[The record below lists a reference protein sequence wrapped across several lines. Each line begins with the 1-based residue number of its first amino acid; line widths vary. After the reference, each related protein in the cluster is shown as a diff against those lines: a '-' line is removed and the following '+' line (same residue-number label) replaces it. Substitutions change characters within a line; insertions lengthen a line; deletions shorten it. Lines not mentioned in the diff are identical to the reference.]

1 MTLCKCPGSC
11 QISPLIARFRSCH
24 QTRRSASCLVAPH
37 EPCHDLQQPTKRWKK
52 WNPSKIYGPKYCSIS
67 WRMPS
72 SQECN
77 IQVDSKKKSA
87 RCTARFATMRFTRA
101 SYLSISWDRRW
112 NAMDHFS
119 PSGRAGEI
127 CPCISTTS
135 RGEGTVSFKNFSS
148 SLGILSWMSVAVLLI
163 NLAWRAWKISA
174 VCLSAQLAQQVHWTD
189 CAMSGR
195 NTHRGSCHQNLLL
208 HRSAWTWVPSRF
220 PDRNIGCQQPS
231 CLRLSQPRPSLCWV
245 HEVVDSALGW
255 SPNTD
260 GDLTWLCYATRQ

>member
-1 MTLCKCPGSC
+1 MSWLMP
-11 QISPLIARFRSCH
+11 ISPLIARFRSCH
-24 QTRRSASCLVAPH
+24 QIRRSASWCKCATQ
-37 EPCHDLQQPTKRWKK
+37 EPCHDLQQPTKRLKK
-52 WNPSKIYGPKYCSIS
+52 WNPSKIYGLKYCSIS

-77 IQVDSKKKSA
+77 IQVDSKKNLPGA
-87 RCTARFATMRFTRA
+87 PQGLPPCA
-101 SYLSISWDRRW
+101 SPGLHTSRSPETGDGSLQPFRPRRGNLS
-112 NAMDHFS
+112 
-119 PSGRAGEI
+119 
-127 CPCISTTS
+127 CISTTS

-163 NLAWRAWKISA
+163 NLAWRAWKICA
-174 VCLSAQLAQQVHWTD
+174 VCLSAQIAKQVHWTD

-231 CLRLSQPRPSLCWV
+231 CL
-245 HEVVDSALGW
+245 
-255 SPNTD
+255 SPVP
-260 GDLTWLCYATRQ
+260 AFAEFMK